1 MPRVVDAQAQVHG
14 RIVDQVGLDAET
26 LQQREDRGEL
36 LFQHEGEIPRP
47 DGQQHLVLLEDQDR
61 NVDRGRHASD
71 HRAGFALVAEGPH
84 VKRNILVLKRLD
96 RLRMDDLRAAVSQ
109 FDGVE
114 VVQLGD
120 LHGIGKRF
128 RVGVHHA
135 VHILPHRHRL
145 GVENVGHHG
154 RRVVRAFA
162 PQGRGRAVGRAADE
176 ALSHEDRLRRTFHF
190 GQQAECRGVDIDR
203 SVLVALLRDQCT
215 AHVDPMV
222 GHSRRGEVLRD
233 DGRRKQFAEG
243 DDRVVPQLGVGR
255 TVLRLGG
262 DAIQFGEQRLDPFQT
277 GRAVPE
283 VVDDR
288 GVIFAQP
295 CDLGSGFF
303 AVAPLHPLEHPFQR
317 IGRLAHR
324 RDDDEEVLFVVDD
337 IAQVAHPLSIAD
349 RCSAEFIDLH
359 ILVSR
364 FTLFEPSCCSTAH
377 GRCADTNIPSP
388 LSPPFD
394 KGRGLRRIGLHLF
407 HPAPRQ
413 SADRYPDALL
423 IL

>member
-1 MPRVVDAQAQVHG
+1 
-14 RIVDQVGLDAET
+14 
-26 LQQREDRGEL
+26 
-36 LFQHEGEIPRP
+36 
-47 DGQQHLVLLEDQDR
+47 
-61 NVDRGRHASD
+61 
-71 HRAGFALVAEGPH
+71 
-84 VKRNILVLKRLD
+84 
-96 RLRMDDLRAAVSQ
+96 MDDLRTAVRQ
-109 FDGVE
+109 FDRIE
-114 VVQLGD
+114 VVQLLD
-120 LHGIGKRF
+120 LLGVGEGLG
-128 RVGVHHA
+128 VGVEHT
-135 VHILPHRHRL
+135 VDILPHRHRL
-145 GVENVGHHG
+145 RAENIGHYG
-154 RRVVRAFA
+154 RRVVRTLAA
-162 PQGRGRAVGRAADE
+162 ERRGRAVGRAADE

-190 GQQAECRGVDIDR
+190 GQQAECRGVDVDR

-233 DGRRKQFAEG
+233 DGRREQLAEG

-303 AVAPLHPLEHPFQR
+303 AVASLHPLEHPFQR

-359 ILVSR
+359 ILCFPFYLIRAVVLPLCAWPLRGYQHS
-364 FTLFEPSCCSTAH
+364 LSSVPS
-377 GRCADTNIPSP
+377 
-388 LSPPFD
+388 L
-394 KGRGLRRIGLHLF
+394 
-407 HPAPRQ
+407 
-413 SADRYPDALL
+413 
-423 IL
+423 

>member
-1 MPRVVDAQAQVHG
+1 
-14 RIVDQVGLDAET
+14 
-26 LQQREDRGEL
+26 
-36 LFQHEGEIPRP
+36 
-47 DGQQHLVLLEDQDR
+47 
-61 NVDRGRHASD
+61 
-71 HRAGFALVAEGPH
+71 
-84 VKRNILVLKRLD
+84 
-96 RLRMDDLRAAVSQ
+96 
-109 FDGVE
+109 
-114 VVQLGD
+114 
-120 LHGIGKRF
+120 
-128 RVGVHHA
+128 
-135 VHILPHRHRL
+135 
-145 GVENVGHHG
+145 
-154 RRVVRAFA
+154 
-162 PQGRGRAVGRAADE
+162 
-176 ALSHEDRLRRTFHF
+176 
-190 GQQAECRGVDIDR
+190 
-203 SVLVALLRDQCT
+203 
-215 AHVDPMV
+215 MV

-423 IL
+423 LFKSTLPLFPVLPYSSHRAVQLRITTAPLSGVRTFYFINIIRPYHPRFDTRSGTARTGAVNQPSPTFNSPAPIVRTSSPYCRTGKRSCRPIRRYASRAVCPRRGRHSVRCGSAPEHRTPAHIGASQRI